1 MRYRNGN
8 ETIRTDSNRIKT
20 RCVLL
25 HWNFVVAI
33 VPFNHAAPFIAH
45 NQLKRSCTRLNGVNI
60 FHIFIFIETIRMQK
74 FLVQKCNYI
83 FAKGVSVP
91 CAFTVIVVVV
101 IVTVCVF
108 CTVLVCMC
116 VCVSVQ
122 VWERSNICAHQN
134 RNRLHLIEL
143 KINSICIQT
152 FGISETCNKS
162 MSTNTMPSVRA
173 IFMDKSNCNPI
184 VKPSHFVYLNCVWLK
199 IVNSVLS
206 IWSEVFCKQ
215 KKNKLS
221 I

>member
-1 MRYRNGN
+1 ML
-8 ETIRTDSNRIKT
+8 SLS
-20 RCVLL
+20 LL
-25 HWNFVVAI
+25 LLLLSPYVYF
-33 VPFNHAAPFIAH
+33 
-45 NQLKRSCTRLNGVNI
+45 
-60 FHIFIFIETIRMQK
+60 
-74 FLVQKCNYI
+74 
-83 FAKGVSVP
+83 
-91 CAFTVIVVVV
+91 
-101 IVTVCVF
+101 
-108 CTVLVCMC
+108 VLVCMC
-116 VCVSVQ
+116 VCECAVQ

-215 KKNKLS
+215 KKTNCPFSMSAIVNIWFNDNSDKNQQ
-221 I
+221 ICEKV